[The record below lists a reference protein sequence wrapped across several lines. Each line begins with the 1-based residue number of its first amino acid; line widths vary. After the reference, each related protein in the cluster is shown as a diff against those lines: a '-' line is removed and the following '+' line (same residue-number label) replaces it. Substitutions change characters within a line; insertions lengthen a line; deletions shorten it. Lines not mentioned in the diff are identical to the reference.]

1 MKRTTFFG
9 FVTPSLVVMV
19 GLMVLPLFASLILG
33 LHRITI
39 RNLRSPA
46 WIGLQNYEDVLTDPR
61 FWDSLEFTLIFIA
74 ATVPVRMVLGLAFA
88 LLLDQ
93 IVKWRGFFIA
103 GSPMPFVLT
112 PVVGTLIFRD
122 LFDIGGPLAYVL
134 NQLFDFNM
142 VWNTINVRILII
154 LHSLWVSTPFAMIVF
169 FAGLQTLPK
178 ERLEAARV
186 DGASWLKQL
195 RYIAIPHL
203 YSLFV
208 FVALIST
215 MDSYRVLDSV
225 LVLTRQNPL
234 IDARTVMYY
243 SFLTAV
249 EFRRWGK
256 ANAMSIITVVGIFI
270 VLIPFLIMTYRD
282 QLQED

>member
-1 MKRTTFFG
+1 MKRNTFFG
-9 FVTPSLVVMV
+9 FITPSLIVMV

-46 WIGLQNYEDVLTDPR
+46 WIGLQNYEEVLSDPR

-74 ATVPVRMVLGLAFA
+74 VTVPIRMVLGLAFA

-103 GSPMPFVLT
+103 GSLMPFVLT

-122 LFDIGGPLAYVL
+122 LFDIGGPLSYVL

-154 LHSLWVSTPFAMIVF
+154 VHSLWVSTPFAMIVF

>member
-1 MKRTTFFG
+1 MKRTTFYG
-9 FVTPSLVVMV
+9 FVTPSLIVMV

-46 WIGLQNYEDVLTDPR
+46 WIGFQNYEDVLTDPR

-74 ATVPVRMVLGLAFA
+74 VTVPIRMVLGLAFA

-103 GSPMPFVLT
+103 GSLMPFVLT

-122 LFDIGGPLAYVL
+122 LFDIGGPLSYVL

-154 LHSLWVSTPFAMIVF
+154 VHSLWVSTPFAMIVF

-195 RYIAIPHL
+195 RHIAIPHL

-270 VLIPFLIMTYRD
+270 VLIPFLVMTYRD

>member
-1 MKRTTFFG
+1 MKRNTFFG
-9 FVTPSLVVMV
+9 FVTPSLIVMV

-46 WIGLQNYEDVLTDPR
+46 WIGLKNYEDVLTDPR

-74 ATVPVRMVLGLAFA
+74 VTVPIRMVLGLAFA

-103 GSPMPFVLT
+103 GSLMPFVLT

-122 LFDIGGPLAYVL
+122 LFDIGGPLSYVL

-154 LHSLWVSTPFAMIVF
+154 IHSLWVSTPFAMIVF

>member
-1 MKRTTFFG
+1 MKRNTFFV
-9 FVTPSLVVMV
+9 FVTPSLIVMV

-46 WIGLQNYEDVLTDPR
+46 WIGLQNYEEVLSDPR
-61 FWDSLEFTLIFIA
+61 FWDSLEFTLIFIVV
-74 ATVPVRMVLGLAFA
+74 TVPIRMVLGLAFA

-103 GSPMPFVLT
+103 GSLMPFVLT

-122 LFDIGGPLAYVL
+122 LFDIGGPLSYVL
-134 NQLFDFNM
+134 NELFNFRM
-142 VWNTINVRILII
+142 IWNTINVRILII
-154 LHSLWVSTPFAMIVF
+154 IHSLWVSTPFAMIVF

-195 RYIAIPHL
+195 RHIAIPHL

-225 LVLTRQNPL
+225 LVLTRQNPQ

-270 VLIPFLIMTYRD
+270 VLIPFLVMTYRD